1 MSQDPG
7 KEPDKLTSRT
17 ALQDPRAANFP
28 KIGAPALSA
37 LLFAGYSRLEELH
50 GVSEREIAN
59 LHGVGP
65 HALARLRVALA
76 ERGLA
81 FGERAKQ

>member
-1 MSQDPG
+1 MSEESS
-7 KEPDKLTSRT
+7 KTTSRT
-17 ALQDPRAANFP
+17 ARKDPRAANFP

-37 LLFAGYSRLEELH
+37 LLVAGYTRLEELH

-65 HALARLRVALA
+65 HALARLRAALA
-76 ERGLA
+76 ERGMA
-81 FGERAKQ
+81 FADPPKQ